1 MPKNSFGAAAK
12 LRSGAADYE
21 IFRLTR
27 LEESGVGTVSRLPFS
42 TKILLENLL
51 RNEDGKRVSADDV
64 SYVARGDFGG
74 DGSVIQ
80 PKEISFMPARVLLQ
94 DFTGVPCVVD
104 LAAMRDAL
112 AVMGSD
118 PERAN
123 PLMPADLVIDHS
135 VQVDQFG
142 TKDAFAFNAQLE
154 FQRNRERY
162 MLLRWGQTA
171 FRNFRVV
178 PPDTGIVHQVNLE
191 YLAPVVFRNGGQ
203 AYPDSLVGTD
213 SHTTMIN
220 GLGVLGWGVGGI
232 EAEACMLGQPVSML
246 LPPVVGFKLH
256 GKMNEGCTATDLVLT
271 ITQMLRKKGVVG
283 KFVEFY
289 GAGLSALSVADR
301 ATVANMSPEYGA
313 TMGFFPV
320 DSETL
325 EYLRFTNRDAALI
338 ALVEAYTKEQG
349 LFRTDATPDPQYADT
364 LELDLAKVNPSMA
377 GPKRPQ
383 DRVELPGVRAN
394 FHAAFTG
401 ANGGA
406 ANGGGAEGSSV
417 KGCRADQLSNGSVV
431 IAAITSCTNTS
442 NPSVMLA
449 AGLLAKKAVEKGL
462 TVKPW
467 VKTSL
472 APGSKVVADYYEKA
486 GLTAYL
492 EQLNFHLV
500 GFGCTTWWRPC

>member
-12 LRSGAADYE
+12 LRSGGAEYE
-21 IFRLTR
+21 IYRLAR
-27 LEESGVGTVSRLPFS
+27 LEETGVGAVSSLPFS

-51 RNEDGKRVSADDV
+51 RNEDGKRVSADDAA
-64 SYVARGDFGG
+64 YVARGASGVDAR
-74 DGSVIQ
+74 
-80 PKEISFMPARVLLQ
+80 EIAFMPARVLLQ

-112 AVMGSD
+112 AAMGSD
-118 PERAN
+118 PRRAN

-135 VQVDQFG
+135 VQVDQYG
-142 TKDAFAFNAQLE
+142 TKDAFAFNALME
-154 FQRNRERY
+154 FERNRERY

-191 YLAPVVFRNGGQ
+191 YLAPVVFRGNGQ

-246 LPPVVGFKLH
+246 LPPVIGFKLH
-256 GKMNEGCTATDLVLT
+256 GKMKEGATATDLVLT

-320 DSETL
+320 DQETL
-325 EYLRFTNRDAALI
+325 DYLRFTNRDDGQI
-338 ALVEAYTKEQG
+338 ALVEAYAKEQG
-349 LFRTDATPDPQYADT
+349 LFRTDQTPDPQYAGT
-364 LELDLAKVNPSMA
+364 LELDLAEVTPSMA

-394 FHAAFTG
+394 FHAAFDG
-401 ANGGA
+401 SVNGC
-406 ANGGGAEGSSV
+406 S
-417 KGCRADQLSNGSVV
+417 ADHLSNGSVV

-472 APGSKVVADYYEKA
+472 APGSKVVADYFEKA
-486 GLTAYL
+486 GLMSYL
-492 EQLNFHLV
+492 ERLNFHLV
-500 GFGCTTWWRPC
+500 GLATAGRCPMM